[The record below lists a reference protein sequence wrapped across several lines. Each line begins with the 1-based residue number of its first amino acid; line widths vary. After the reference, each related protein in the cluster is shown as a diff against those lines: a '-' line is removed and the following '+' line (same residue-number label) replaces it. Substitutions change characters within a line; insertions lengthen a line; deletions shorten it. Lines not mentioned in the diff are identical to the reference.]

1 MVKKVQKQKLVTG
14 KDHAKFNKRQR
25 FYNKFLRLVNNLK
38 ENDELES
45 IISLTMKKKSVF
57 PEYDDLSMLFLD
69 LVSDQEEGDDTEQ
82 DSSEPV
88 EKIDFSKGK
97 TLEMPFIDEG
107 YFIVNNVKEEILDL
121 VYKETFENEDGGQR
135 KGSAGSLEAYNYQ
148 SAYNWG
154 LMILDYDKL
163 VKSLKKEADEPS
175 TYKIEVKM
183 KKIERKRKYKK
194 PWKPFRTRRR

>member
-69 LVSDQEEGDDTEQ
+69 LVSDQEEGEIMWNAWHKAFTNY
-82 DSSEPV
+82 
-88 EKIDFSKGK
+88 KKRTGAI
-97 TLEMPFIDEG
+97 
-107 YFIVNNVKEEILDL
+107 NEIL
-121 VYKETFENEDGGQR
+121 
-135 KGSAGSLEAYNYQ
+135 S
-148 SAYNWG
+148 
-154 LMILDYDKL
+154 I
-163 VKSLKKEADEPS
+163 
-175 TYKIEVKM
+175 
-183 KKIERKRKYKK
+183 
-194 PWKPFRTRRR
+194 